1 MLLNLLVWLPNKLG
15 MQEIIMTRIKR
26 KIGPAIYLKQA
37 TSTVDKMEIDRTS
50 CNKIIWM
57 IYVSR
62 FAMTS
67 LTLTISPYIRRKS
80 PHTIMNTSRHW
91 SETINLKYSQTT
103 PRVNWELMCAYRRY
117 AAVYRRRYKKGS
129 YYRRK
134 SSPFKDFRQS
144 STTKRGIK

>member
-26 KIGPAIYLKQA
+26 KIGPAIYLIQA
-37 TSTVDKMEIDRTS
+37 TSTVDKMDIDRTS

-57 IYVSR
+57 IYVNR
-62 FAMTS
+62 FTMTS

-80 PHTIMNTSRHW
+80 PQTIMNTSRHW

-103 PRVNWELMCAYRRY
+103 PRVNWKLMCAYRRS
-117 AAVYRRRYKKGS
+117 AVVYKRRYKKGS

-134 SSPFKDFRQS
+134 SSPFKDFRQT
-144 STTKRGIK
+144 STTKRGNK